1 VYRPGVDDGLNMAD
15 ELTIEV
21 NSKTGNVEAK
31 TDRGAEAIGQLSLD
45 QLRRDT
51 IRVFEDWLRKD
62 KIRVRQELVVLGHHL
77 YFALFS
83 QGTPGKTSPADLLRK
98 CLEGVQ
104 KDEGSRLRLQL
115 RFTEDNASLIR
126 LPWEF
131 LYSPDRQQF
140 LATDVN
146 LVLSRYIP
154 LGVDREPLNPEKGSL
169 RILIMI
175 SRPSDQQ
182 DVIAKDVVKAIENV
196 PGVKVEIVKNST
208 LDALEAALTE
218 HRPHVFHFIGH
229 GNYDTESGG
238 SLALVNP
245 KTGESDPLDDV
256 TLIQS
261 FQAKGVFPRLVF
273 LHMCDGGKS
282 EGDSSA
288 LQAFSGFA
296 PRLMHARIPAVVA
309 MQYPI
314 KNKDAKEFAVAF
326 YQDLATGGTIDGAVQ
341 QGRHSI
347 DRLRQTRVFG
357 TPVLYMHSCDGIILP
372 PPSPSSS
379 SSESPVSSAPAS
391 SPVPGKPDKLE
402 VGPLEAAA
410 PQTLALG
417 QAPIDALMQIGGA
430 RIRTLSDQVLRGR
443 LQVQLPGLRTQLI
456 GKNVND
462 VVNLLFDRWEGADP
476 EAKIVWQAML
486 DHAEANLR

>member
-1 VYRPGVDDGLNMAD
+1 MAD

-21 NSKTGNVEAK
+21 NSRTEEVTASTVG
-31 TDRGAEAIGQLSLD
+31 GAEATGRLSLD
-45 QLRRDT
+45 PLRRDT

-62 KIRVRQELVVLGHHL
+62 QIRVRQELIVLGHHL

-83 QGTPGKTSPADLLRK
+83 QGTSGKTSPADLLRK

-104 KDEGSRLRLQL
+104 KDKGSRLRLQL

-154 LGVDREPLNPEKGSL
+154 LSVDREPLNPEKGCL

-182 DVIAKDVVKAIENV
+182 DVIANEVVKAIQSLS
-196 PGVKVEIVKNST
+196 GVDVKIVKNST
-208 LDALEAALTE
+208 LDALEAALME
-218 HRPHVFHFIGH
+218 HQPHVFHFIGH
-229 GNYDTESGG
+229 GNYDADSGG
-238 SLALVNP
+238 SLALVDP
-245 KTGESDPLDDV
+245 KTGNSDPLDDV

-261 FQAKGVFPRLVF
+261 FQAKGIFPRLVF
-273 LHMCDGGKS
+273 LHMCEGGKS
-282 EGDSSA
+282 EGDASA

-314 KNKDAKEFAVAF
+314 KNGDAQEFAVAF
-326 YQDLATGGTIDGAVQ
+326 YRYLATGGTIDGAVQ
-341 QGRHSI
+341 QGRYSI
-347 DRLRQTRVFG
+347 DRFRKTRVFG

-372 PPSPSSS
+372 PPSPTSSPS
-379 SSESPVSSAPAS
+379 SQSPVSSAPAS
-391 SPVPGKPDKLE
+391 SPVPGKPEVLE
-402 VGPLEAAA
+402 VGPLEVAQAAE
-410 PQTLALG
+410 TLG
-417 QAPIDALMQIGGA
+417 QVPIDALMQIGGA
-430 RIRTLSDQVLRGR
+430 CIRTLSDPVRSR
-443 LQVQLPGLRTQLI
+443 LQVQLPGLRAKLI

-462 VVNLLFDRWEGADP
+462 VVNLLFDKWEGADP
-476 EAKIVWQAML
+476 DAKIVWQAML

>member
-1 VYRPGVDDGLNMAD
+1 MYRPGVDDGLNMAD

-21 NSKTGNVEAK
+21 NSKTGIVEAK

-83 QGTPGKTSPADLLRK
+83 QGIPGKTSPADLLRK

-115 RFTEDNASLIR
+115 RFTEENASLIR

-182 DVIAKDVVKAIENV
+182 DVIAKDVVKEIENV
-196 PGVKVEIVKNST
+196 PGVKVEMVKNAT

-229 GNYDTESGG
+229 GNYDESGG
-238 SLALVNP
+238 SLALVDP
-245 KTGESDPLDDV
+245 KTGSSDPLDDV

-261 FQAKGVFPRLVF
+261 FQAKGIFPRLVF
-273 LHMCDGGKS
+273 LHMCEGGKA
-282 EGDSSA
+282 EGDASA

-314 KNKDAKEFAVAF
+314 KNKDAQEFAVAF
-326 YQDLATGGTIDGAVQ
+326 YRDLATGGTIDGAVQ
-341 QGRHSI
+341 QGRHRI

-372 PPSPSSS
+372 PPSTSSS
-379 SSESPVSSAPAS
+379 PSPQSPVSSAPAS

-402 VGPLEAAA
+402 VGPLPAA
-410 PQTLALG
+410 PAQALELG

-430 RIRTLSDQVLRGR
+430 RIRTLSNQVLRGR
-443 LQVQLPGLRTQLI
+443 LQVQLPALRPELI

-462 VVNLLFDRWEGADP
+462 VVNVLFEQWEKADP

-486 DHAEANLR
+486 DHTQANLR